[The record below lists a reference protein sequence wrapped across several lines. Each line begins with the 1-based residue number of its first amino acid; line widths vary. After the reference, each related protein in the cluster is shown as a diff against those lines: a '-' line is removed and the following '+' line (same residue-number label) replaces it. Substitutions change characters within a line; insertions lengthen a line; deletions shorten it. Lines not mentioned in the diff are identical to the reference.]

1 MIHSI
6 RLLIFCLLFASMP
19 VSSADR
25 QPLTFAVV
33 PQQAASK
40 LARLW
45 TPILDRLGA
54 QAGVAIEF
62 QTAKDIPTFEQRL
75 AEGGYDCAYM
85 NPYHFTVFHENPGY
99 EAVARARDKRIKGI
113 LVTRKD
119 SPIQNI
125 EDLKGLS
132 LAFPAPAAFAATILP
147 QRELAAKGIDIESN
161 YVSSHDSVYRT
172 VARGLYPAGGGVVRT
187 FKNVAPKISEQ
198 LQVLW
203 TTDGYT
209 PHAIA
214 CAPDVPSEL
223 RLELQAALVHLDSD
237 PAGETLVSAIKIKGF
252 VAAENDDWD
261 DVRALNIDNLSGNSK

>member
-1 MIHSI
+1 MRWRGHVDCIRKKHLRANPSLRRELLHETDRTSRILI
-6 RLLIFCLLFASMP
+6 RLETKEKQTEKLMDIYTSVFALELQHDSFDKIANFCLLFASMP

-40 LARLW
+40 LAGLW
-45 TPILDRLGA
+45 TPILNRLGA

-99 EAVARARDKRIKGI
+99 EAVARAQDKRIKGI
-113 LVTRKD
+113 LVTRKN

-172 VARGLYPAGGGVVRT
+172 VARGLYPAGVG
-187 FKNVAPKISEQ
+187 
-198 LQVLW
+198 
-203 TTDGYT
+203 
-209 PHAIA
+209 
-214 CAPDVPSEL
+214 
-223 RLELQAALVHLDSD
+223 
-237 PAGETLVSAIKIKGF
+237 
-252 VAAENDDWD
+252 
-261 DVRALNIDNLSGNSK
+261 